1 MIKIDKNDNEKKQL
15 KDSLIG
21 FLIKSFILNVS
32 FIYMNNHMEASI
44 MTFSLPSGK
53 TLFSVD
59 GFPILKFLL
68 FSSLLIEF
76 FILIIDMMNYYI
88 KNL

>member
-1 MIKIDKNDNEKKQL
+1 MDKNDNEKRQL
-15 KDSLIG
+15 KDSLIV

-44 MTFSLPSGK
+44 MTFSLPFGK

-59 GFPILKFLL
+59 GFTILKFLL